1 MWIHVDSSCF
11 YRFDNSSQKEN
22 VWSEGSPLQ
31 GLKAI
36 GSVQSCCKQQHP
48 LAKSAGTVL
57 SKGSEITH
65 IRRLALEFRSR
76 SWSSLS
82 EHIPKLPCC
91 MIFPKSSSNDH
102 LLEVNPYANLQIHV
116 GISIPI
122 LSISILSPWCFPFPM
137 ISHISWKVYLVS
149 SRQELVTTSLANL
162 RAACDATTAVRQRCC
177 RPNRPPGPLKRR
189 MAGHTGQYGGY
200 DGYEIRKIWNKDRLE
215 VPKNLK
221 WRIPKSPRVSRLKW
235 SYWWFGSTPILENLH
250 IGNIKSVDLM
260 GYHSDLWTHPF
271 VSRWLDASLVPR
283 RLAACRWFS
292 SLSKRCGQGCG
303 GGS

>member
-11 YRFDNSSQKEN
+11 YRFDYSSQKEN
-22 VWSEGSPLQ
+22 FWSEGSPLQ

-91 MIFPKSSSNDH
+91 MIFPKLSSNGH
-102 LLEVNPYANLQIHV
+102 LLEVNPYAYAN
-116 GISIPI
+116 
-122 LSISILSPWCFPFPM
+122 PWDFYPHTVHIYPYYPHDVFPFPT
-137 ISHISWKVYLVS
+137 ISHISWKVYLVYLETSRLRLAS

-189 MAGHTGQYGGY
+189 SRAHRAVRGL
-200 DGYEIRKIWNKDRLE
+200 WRLWD
-215 VPKNLK
+215 KK
-221 WRIPKSPRVSRLKW
+221 HMK
-235 SYWWFGSTPILENLH
+235 
-250 IGNIKSVDLM
+250 
-260 GYHSDLWTHPF
+260 
-271 VSRWLDASLVPR
+271 
-283 RLAACRWFS
+283 
-292 SLSKRCGQGCG
+292 
-303 GGS
+303 